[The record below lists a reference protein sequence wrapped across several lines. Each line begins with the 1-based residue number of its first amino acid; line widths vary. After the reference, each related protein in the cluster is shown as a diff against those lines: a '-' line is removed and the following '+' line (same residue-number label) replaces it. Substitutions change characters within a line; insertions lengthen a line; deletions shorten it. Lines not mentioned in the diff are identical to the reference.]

1 MILLKTTSS
10 DTGISS
16 GILNYV
22 ALGVLFLGILIAF
35 FFGAGTSGKAVVFM
49 WMFAC
54 LLASS
59 VIGFLFGIPKI
70 LQTPAKSETDETGSI
85 PSYQQ
90 LVNSNL
96 TEISDWLTKIIVGLG
111 LVNLTKIPPYLY
123 AAAEILANGLTAPKT
138 MPIDLALAFA
148 YAIIIGF
155 SCFGFL
161 FGYIGTRTYLAG
173 LFSNADQNTLRA
185 LAYNAKETASQ
196 AQSALRKAELAL
208 SQPLDVDDNNTLTP
222 EGKLAK
228 LVDAYNHVRSTMQ
241 SGNARTSKA
250 VEIIK
255 AMFLLSQHL
264 QAFDIEKALK
274 SFNNGERISGFAY
287 LYTKPDYKYVNALVD
302 AIITDPTNFGQYW
315 GIQALRSVVDTKQ
328 NSSLD
333 TGLKAKLVVYYES
346 LRSDT
351 DRKWELA
358 KILGIEPDKRN
369 I

>member
-1 MILLKTTSS
+1 MTSLKTPAPDGRPSS
-10 DTGISS
+10 RM
-16 GILNYV
+16 LNYV
-22 ALGVLFLGILIAF
+22 ALCVLFFGIVIAF
-35 FFGAGTSGKAVVFM
+35 FFGTGMSGKATVFM

-54 LLASS
+54 ILASS

-70 LQTPAKSETDETGSI
+70 LQTPAKFDTSETTLM

-123 AAAEILANGLTAPKT
+123 DAARILANGLTSPQT
-138 MPIDLALAFA
+138 MRADLALAFA

-173 LFSNADQNTLRA
+173 IFSSADQNTLKA
-185 LAYNAKETASQ
+185 LADSAKETAGK

-208 SQPLDVDDNNTLTP
+208 SQPLDISDNNALTA
-222 EGKLAK
+222 EAK
-228 LVDAYNHVRSTMQ
+228 LTKLVEAYNHVRNSME

-250 VEIIK
+250 VEVIK
-255 AMFLLSQHL
+255 AMFLLSPHL
-264 QAFDIEKALK
+264 KTFDVEEALK
-274 SFNNGERISGFAY
+274 SSNNGSRISGFAY
-287 LYTKPDYKYVNALVD
+287 LYTKPDFKHIDSLVNA
-302 AIITDPTNFGQYW
+302 IISDPTNFGQYW
-315 GIQALRSVVDTKQ
+315 GIQALRSVLDTKQ
-328 NSSLD
+328 GLSLD
-333 TGLKAKLVVYYES
+333 EKLEDKLIAYYNS

-358 KILGIEPDKRN
+358 KILKIEPDRSN